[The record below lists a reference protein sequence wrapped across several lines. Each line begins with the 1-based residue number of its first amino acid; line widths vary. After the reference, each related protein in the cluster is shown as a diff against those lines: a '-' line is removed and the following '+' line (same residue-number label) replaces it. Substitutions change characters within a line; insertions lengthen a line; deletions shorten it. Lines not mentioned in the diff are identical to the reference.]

1 MVAQPQPLIDRGLHY
16 RHYRHY
22 RHDRQYRHHIHY
34 RHHRHHRHHGHHI
47 HHILHIHHITSH
59 TLHYITLHYITLH
72 YMCSALHYIPY
83 HTTPYHTIP
92 HHTIPYHNIYIYIYV
107 CIYISYVLLCAGAGV
122 CVCVNTTRQ
131 SPVDRCPKDYII
143 WDTLFL
149 HGHFDGGNVF
159 CVLDVGKS
167 QESIG
172 CQIVCEN
179 RDFLKWGNPKA
190 IRVVADYLIGKP
202 WEAMW
207 FWGFRPPVSSNTQ
220 MADVS

>member
-1 MVAQPQPLIDRGLHY
+1 MYYCVRV
-16 RHYRHY
+16 R
-22 RHDRQYRHHIHY
+22 
-34 RHHRHHRHHGHHI
+34 
-47 HHILHIHHITSH
+47 
-59 TLHYITLHYITLH
+59 
-72 YMCSALHYIPY
+72 
-83 HTTPYHTIP
+83 
-92 HHTIPYHNIYIYIYV
+92 V
-107 CIYISYVLLCAGAGV
+107 CVCV